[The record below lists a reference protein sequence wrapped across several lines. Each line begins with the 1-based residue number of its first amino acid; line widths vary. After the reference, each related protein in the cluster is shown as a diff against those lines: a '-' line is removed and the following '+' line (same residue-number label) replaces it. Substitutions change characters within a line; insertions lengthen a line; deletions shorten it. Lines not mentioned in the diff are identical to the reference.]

1 MVEDRNQPFAI
12 YSRKSKFT
20 GKGESIGNQIELC
33 RQYITAHYG
42 ESIADSAM
50 IFEDEG
56 FSGGNLERPQFQQM
70 MKEAKKKNIS
80 AIVCYRLDRIS
91 RNIGDFANLI
101 GELNHL
107 DISFISIKEQFD
119 TSSPMGRAMMYI
131 ASVFSQLERETIA
144 ERIRDNMHELSK
156 SGRWLGGNTPTG
168 YQSERVTSVTIDG
181 KQKKAYKLKRIPEEA
196 KLVKRIYEKFLETG
210 SLTQT
215 ETYLIQ
221 NGYKTKQGRLFS
233 RFAIKGILT
242 NPVYMIADEEAYEY
256 LKEKKVELFADRS
269 DFKGIHGVIAYNR
282 TLQKQGKAH
291 EIKDM
296 EEWIVSIGK
305 HEGLIP
311 GAVWVSVQRQLERNK
326 SKNYRKPRSNV
337 ALLSGILICGACH
350 DYMRPKLSG
359 RHNDRGEQIYSYLC
373 SMKEKSRMKCC
384 AMKNANGNLLDSMVI
399 EELKKISEDRKEFTK
414 QLEEG
419 SKQLQEEK
427 QDYEID
433 LSRLEEELLQ
443 TGKEIEGLVA
453 SLKTAGGTAAGD
465 YIVRQIEKL
474 HKRKEQILFQ
484 IGMCKE
490 TAMGKE
496 LTALEFELQKET
508 LSTFEKT
515 VDRMDV
521 EQKRAAI
528 RILVKQVVWDGENV
542 HLYLFGSREPS
553 CDSSK

>member
-1 MVEDRNQPFAI
+1 MEDRNQPFAI

-33 RQYITAHYG
+33 RQYILTHYG
-42 ESIADSAM
+42 ESFADSAL

-70 MKEAKKKNIS
+70 MREAKEKKIS

-107 DISFISIKEQFD
+107 EISFISIKEQFD

-168 YQSERVTSVTIDG
+168 YQSERVNSVTIDG
-181 KQKKAYKLKRIPEEA
+181 KQKKAYKLKRIPQEA

-233 RFAIKGILT
+233 RFAIKAILS
-242 NPVYMIADEEAYEY
+242 NPVYMIADQEAYQY
-256 LKEKKVELFADRS
+256 LKEKKVELFADPT
-269 DFKGIHGVIAYNR
+269 DFKGTHGIIAYNR

-291 EIKDM
+291 EMKGM
-296 EEWIVSIGK
+296 EEWIVAIGK

-311 GAVWVSVQRQLERNK
+311 GAEWVRVQRQLERNK
-326 SKNYRKPRSNV
+326 SKNYRRPRSNV
-337 ALLSGILICGACH
+337 ALLSGILVCGGCNH
-350 DYMRPKLSG
+350 YMRPKLSG
-359 RHNDRGEQIYSYLC
+359 RYNDRGEQIYSYLC

-384 AMKNANGNLLDSMVI
+384 AIKNANGNLLDRLVI
-399 EELKKISEDRKEFTK
+399 EELKKISEDKREFTR

-419 SKQLQEEK
+419 RKLLKEEK
-427 QDYEID
+427 QDYEQD
-433 LSRLEEELLQ
+433 VSRLEEELSQ
-443 TGKEIEGLVA
+443 TEKDIEGLVT
-453 SLKTAGGTAAGD
+453 SIKVAGGTAAYD
-465 YIVRQIEKL
+465 YIVRQIDEV
-474 HKRKEQILFQ
+474 HKKKEQILAQ
-484 IGMCKE
+484 IEVCKE
-490 TAMGKE
+490 TAMGKG
-496 LTALEFELQKET
+496 LTVLEFDLLKET
-508 LSTFEKT
+508 LSNFGKT
-515 VDRMDV
+515 VDSMDV

-528 RILVKQVVWDGENV
+528 RILVKRVVWDGDTV
-542 HLYLFGSREPS
+542 HLYLFGSKEPS

>member
-1 MVEDRNQPFAI
+1 MEDRNQPFAI

-33 RQYITAHYG
+33 RQYILTHYG
-42 ESIADSAM
+42 ESFADSAL

-70 MKEAKKKNIS
+70 MKEAKKKKIS

-107 DISFISIKEQFD
+107 EISFISIKEQFD

-168 YQSERVTSVTIDG
+168 YQSERVTSITIDG
-181 KQKKAYKLKRIPEEA
+181 KQKKAYKLKRIPQEA

-233 RFAIKGILT
+233 RFAIKAILS
-242 NPVYMIADEEAYEY
+242 NPVYMIADQEAYQY
-256 LKEKKVELFADRS
+256 LKEKKVELFADPA
-269 DFKGIHGVIAYNR
+269 DFKGTHGIIAYNR

-291 EIKDM
+291 EMKDM
-296 EEWIVSIGK
+296 EEWIVAIGK
-305 HEGLIP
+305 HEGLIS
-311 GAVWVSVQRQLERNK
+311 GAEWVSVQRQLERNK

-337 ALLSGILICGACH
+337 ALLSGILVCGNCNH
-350 DYMRPKLSG
+350 YMRPKLSG
-359 RHNDRGEQIYSYLC
+359 RYNDRGEQIYSYLC

-384 AMKNANGNLLDSMVI
+384 AIKNADGNLLDRLVI
-399 EELKKISEDRKEFTK
+399 EELKKISEDKKEFIR

-419 SKQLQEEK
+419 RKLLKEEK
-427 QDYEID
+427 QDYEQD
-433 LSRLEEELLQ
+433 VSRLEEELSL
-443 TGKEIEGLVA
+443 TEKDIDGLVT
-453 SLKTAGGTAAGD
+453 SIKVAGGTAAYD
-465 YIVRQIEKL
+465 YIVRQIDEL
-474 HKRKEQILFQ
+474 HKKKEQILSQ
-484 IGMCKE
+484 IEVCKE

-496 LTALEFELQKET
+496 LTDLEFDLLKET
-508 LSTFEKT
+508 LSNFEKT
-515 VDRMDV
+515 VDFMDV
-521 EQKRAAI
+521 EQKRDAI
-528 RILVKQVVWDGENV
+528 RILVKRVVWDGETV
-542 HLYLFGSREPS
+542 HLYLYGSKEPP

>member
-1 MVEDRNQPFAI
+1 MGTSFAD
-12 YSRKSKFT
+12 
-20 GKGESIGNQIELC
+20 NALV
-33 RQYITAHYG
+33 
-42 ESIADSAM
+42 
-50 IFEDEG
+50 FEDEG
-56 FSGGNLERPQFQQM
+56 FSGGNLERPQFQNM

-107 DISFISIKEQFD
+107 EISFISIKEQFD

-181 KQKKAYKLKRIPEEA
+181 KQKRAYKLKRIPQET
-196 KLVKRIYEKFLETG
+196 KMVKRIYEKFLETG
-210 SLTQT
+210 SLTGT

-242 NPVYMIADEEAYEY
+242 NPVYMIADQEAYDY
-256 LKEKKVELFADRS
+256 LIEKKVELFAPRS
-269 DFKGIHGVIAYNR
+269 DFDGVHGVIAYNR
-282 TLQKQGKAH
+282 TMQKQGKAH
-291 EIKDM
+291 EIRDM
-296 EEWIVSIGK
+296 EEWIVAVGK

-311 GAVWVSVQRQLERNK
+311 GTLWVRVQRILERNK

-337 ALLSGILICGACH
+337 ALLSGILICQNCH
-350 DYMRPKLSG
+350 NYMRPKLSG
-359 RHNDRGEQIYSYLC
+359 RYNDRGEQIYSYLC

-384 AMKNANGNLLDSMVI
+384 AVKNANGNELDRLVI
-399 EELKKISEDRKEFTK
+399 EELKKIAEDKSEFIR

-419 SKQLQEEK
+419 KKLLQEER
-427 QDYEID
+427 QDYELDI
-433 LSRLEEELLQ
+433 SRLSEELGQ
-443 TGKEIEGLVA
+443 TEKEIDGLVS
-453 SLKTAGGTAAGD
+453 SLKTAGGTAAQD
-465 YIVRQIEKL
+465 YIVRQIDEL
-474 HKRKEQILFQ
+474 HKRKEQISIQ
-484 IGMCKE
+484 VQACKD
-490 TAMGKE
+490 TALGKE
-496 LTALEFELQKET
+496 LTALDFELLKET

-515 VDRMDV
+515 VDFMDV
-521 EQKRAAI
+521 EQKRSAI
-528 RILVKQVVWDGENV
+528 RILVQQVVWDGDTV
-542 HLYLFGSREPS
+542 HLYLFGSKEPS
-553 CDSSK
+553 CDYSK

>member
-1 MVEDRNQPFAI
+1 MEDRNQPFAI

-33 RQYITAHYG
+33 KQYIITHYG
-42 ESIADSAM
+42 ESFADSAL

-70 MKEAKKKNIS
+70 MKEAKKKKIS

-107 DISFISIKEQFD
+107 EISFISIKEQFD

-181 KQKKAYKLKRIPEEA
+181 KQKKAYKLKRIPQEA

-233 RFAIKGILT
+233 RFAIKAILS
-242 NPVYMIADEEAYEY
+242 NPVYMIADQEAYQY
-256 LKEKKVELFADRS
+256 LKEKKVELFADPA
-269 DFKGIHGVIAYNR
+269 DFKGTHGIIAYNR

-291 EIKDM
+291 EMKDM
-296 EEWIVSIGK
+296 EEWIVAIGK
-305 HEGLIP
+305 HEGLIS
-311 GAVWVSVQRQLERNK
+311 GAEWVSVQRQLERNK

-337 ALLSGILICGACH
+337 ALLSGILVCGNCNH
-350 DYMRPKLSG
+350 YMRPKLSG
-359 RHNDRGEQIYSYLC
+359 RYNDRGEQIYSYLC

-384 AMKNANGNLLDSMVI
+384 AIKNADGNLLDRLVI
-399 EELKKISEDRKEFTK
+399 EELKKISEDKKEFIR

-419 SKQLQEEK
+419 RKLLKEEK
-427 QDYEID
+427 QDYEQD
-433 LSRLEEELLQ
+433 VSRLEEELSL
-443 TGKEIEGLVA
+443 TEKDIDGLVT
-453 SLKTAGGTAAGD
+453 SIKVAGGTAAYD
-465 YIVRQIEKL
+465 YIVRQIDEL
-474 HKRKEQILFQ
+474 HKKKEQILSQ
-484 IGMCKE
+484 IEVCKE

-496 LTALEFELQKET
+496 LTDLEFDLLKET
-508 LSTFEKT
+508 LSNFEKT
-515 VDRMDV
+515 VDFMDV
-521 EQKRAAI
+521 EQKRDAI
-528 RILVKQVVWDGENV
+528 RILVKRVVWDGETV
-542 HLYLFGSREPS
+542 HLYLYGSKEPP

>member
-1 MVEDRNQPFAI
+1 MENRNQPFAI

-42 ESIADSAM
+42 ESFADNALV
-50 IFEDEG
+50 FEDEG
-56 FSGGNLERPQFQQM
+56 FSGGNLERPQFQNM

-107 DISFISIKEQFD
+107 EISFISIKEQFD

-181 KQKKAYKLKRIPEEA
+181 KQKRAYKLKRIPQEA
-196 KLVKRIYEKFLETG
+196 KMVKRIYEKFLETG
-210 SLTQT
+210 SLTGT

-242 NPVYMIADEEAYEY
+242 NPVYMIADQEAYDY
-256 LKEKKVELFADRS
+256 LIEKKVELFAPRS
-269 DFKGIHGVIAYNR
+269 DFDGVHGVIAYNR
-282 TLQKQGKAH
+282 TMQKQGKAH
-291 EIKDM
+291 EIRDM
-296 EEWIVSIGK
+296 EEWIVAVGK

-311 GAVWVSVQRQLERNK
+311 GTLWVRVQRILERNK

-337 ALLSGILICGACH
+337 ALLSGILICQNCH
-350 DYMRPKLSG
+350 NYMRPKLSG
-359 RHNDRGEQIYSYLC
+359 RYNDRGEQIYSYLC

-384 AMKNANGNLLDSMVI
+384 AVKNANGNELDRLVI
-399 EELKKISEDRKEFTK
+399 EELKKIAEDKSEFIR

-419 SKQLQEEK
+419 KKLLQEER
-427 QDYEID
+427 QDYELDI
-433 LSRLEEELLQ
+433 SRLSEELGQ
-443 TGKEIEGLVA
+443 TEKEIDGLVS
-453 SLKTAGGTAAGD
+453 SLKTAGGTAAQD
-465 YIVRQIEKL
+465 YIVRQIDEL
-474 HKRKEQILFQ
+474 HKRKEQISIQ
-484 IGMCKE
+484 VQACKD
-490 TAMGKE
+490 TALGKE
-496 LTALEFELQKET
+496 LTALDFELLKET

-515 VDRMDV
+515 VDFMDV
-521 EQKRAAI
+521 EQKRSAI
-528 RILVKQVVWDGENV
+528 RILVQQVVWDGDTV
-542 HLYLFGSREPS
+542 HLYLFGSKEPS
-553 CDSSK
+553 CDYSK

>member
-1 MVEDRNQPFAI
+1 MENRNQPFAI

-42 ESIADSAM
+42 ESFADNAL

-56 FSGGNLERPQFQQM
+56 FSGGNLERPQFQNM
-70 MKEAKKKNIS
+70 MKEAKKKQIS

-107 DISFISIKEQFD
+107 EISFISIKEQFD

-181 KQKKAYKLKRIPEEA
+181 KQKRAYKLKRIPQEA
-196 KLVKRIYEKFLETG
+196 KMVKRIYEKFLETG
-210 SLTQT
+210 SLTGT

-221 NGYKTKQGRLFS
+221 NSYKTKQGRLFS

-242 NPVYMIADEEAYEY
+242 NPVYMIADQEAYDY
-256 LKEKKVELFADRS
+256 LMEKKVELFAPRS
-269 DFKGIHGVIAYNR
+269 DFDGIHGVIAYNR
-282 TLQKQGKAH
+282 TMQKQGKAH
-291 EIKDM
+291 EIRDM
-296 EEWIVSIGK
+296 EEWIVAVGK

-311 GAVWVSVQRQLERNK
+311 GNMWVRVQRILERNK

-337 ALLSGILICGACH
+337 ALLSGILMCQNCH
-350 DYMRPKLSG
+350 NYMRPKLSG
-359 RHNDRGEQIYSYLC
+359 RYNERGEQVYSYLC

-384 AMKNANGNLLDSMVI
+384 AVKNANGNELDRLVI
-399 EELKKISEDRKEFTK
+399 EELKKIAEDKSEFIR

-419 SKQLQEEK
+419 KKLLQVER
-427 QDYEID
+427 QDYELDI
-433 LSRLEEELLQ
+433 SRLNQELGQ
-443 TGKEIEGLVA
+443 TEKEIDSLVS
-453 SLKTAGGTAAGD
+453 SLKTAKGTAAQD
-465 YIVRQIEKL
+465 YIVRQIDEL
-474 HKRKEQILFQ
+474 HKKKEQILIQ
-484 IGMCKE
+484 VQACKE
-490 TAMGKE
+490 TALGKE
-496 LTALEFELQKET
+496 LTALDFELLKET

-515 VDRMDV
+515 VDFMDV
-521 EQKRAAI
+521 EQKRSAI
-528 RILVKQVVWDGENV
+528 RILVQQVVWDGETV
-542 HLYLFGSREPS
+542 HLYLSGSKEPS

>member
-1 MVEDRNQPFAI
+1 MEDRNQPFAI

-33 RQYITAHYG
+33 RQYILSHYG
-42 ESIADSAM
+42 ESFADSAL

-70 MKEAKKKNIS
+70 MKEAKKKKIS

-101 GELNHL
+101 GELNYL
-107 DISFISIKEQFD
+107 EISFISIKEQFD

-168 YQSERVTSVTIDG
+168 YQSERVTSITIDG
-181 KQKKAYKLKRIPEEA
+181 KQKKAYKLKRIPQEA
-196 KLVKRIYEKFLETG
+196 KLIKRIYEKFLETG

-233 RFAIKGILT
+233 RFAIKAILS
-242 NPVYMIADEEAYEY
+242 NPVYMIADQEAYQY
-256 LKEKKVELFADRS
+256 LKEKKVELFADS
-269 DFKGIHGVIAYNR
+269 DDFKGTHGIIAYNR

-291 EIKDM
+291 EMKDM
-296 EEWIVSIGK
+296 EEWIVAIGR

-311 GAVWVSVQRQLERNK
+311 GAEWVSVQRQLERNK
-326 SKNYRKPRSNV
+326 SKNYRRPRSNV
-337 ALLSGILICGACH
+337 ALLSGILVCGNCNH
-350 DYMRPKLSG
+350 YMRPKLSG
-359 RHNDRGEQIYSYLC
+359 RYNDRGEQIYSYLC

-384 AMKNANGNLLDSMVI
+384 AIKNADGNLLDRLVI
-399 EELKKISEDRKEFTK
+399 EELKKISEDKREFTR

-419 SKQLQEEK
+419 RKQLKEEK
-427 QDYEID
+427 QDYEQD
-433 LSRLEEELLQ
+433 VSRLLEELTQ
-443 TGKEIEGLVA
+443 TEKEIDGLVT
-453 SLKTAGGTAAGD
+453 SIKVAGGTAAYD
-465 YIVRQIEKL
+465 YIVRQIDEL
-474 HKRKEQILFQ
+474 HKKKEQILSQ
-484 IGMCKE
+484 IEVCKE

-496 LTALEFELQKET
+496 LTALEFDLLKET
-508 LSTFEKT
+508 LSNFEKT
-515 VDRMDV
+515 VDFMDV

-528 RILVKQVVWDGENV
+528 RILVKRVVWDGDTV
-542 HLYLFGSREPS
+542 HLYLYGSKEPL

>member
-1 MVEDRNQPFAI
+1 MENRNQPFAI

-42 ESIADSAM
+42 ESFADNALV
-50 IFEDEG
+50 FEDEG
-56 FSGGNLERPQFQQM
+56 FSGGNLERPHFQNM

-101 GELNHL
+101 GELNRL
-107 DISFISIKEQFD
+107 EISFISIKEQFD

-181 KQKKAYKLKRIPEEA
+181 KQKRAYKLKRIPQET
-196 KLVKRIYEKFLETG
+196 KMVKRIYDKFLETG
-210 SLTQT
+210 SLTGT

-242 NPVYMIADEEAYEY
+242 NPVYMIADQEAYDY
-256 LKEKKVELFADRS
+256 LMEKKVELFAPRS
-269 DFKGIHGVIAYNR
+269 DFDGVHGVMAYNR
-282 TLQKQGKAH
+282 TMQKQGRAH
-291 EIKDM
+291 EFRDM
-296 EEWIVSIGK
+296 EEWIVAVGK

-311 GAVWVSVQRQLERNK
+311 GIVWVRVQRILERNK

-337 ALLSGILICGACH
+337 ALLSGILICQKCH
-350 DYMRPKLSG
+350 NYMRPKLSG
-359 RHNDRGEQIYSYLC
+359 RYNDRGEQIYSYLC

-384 AMKNANGNLLDSMVI
+384 AVKNANGNELDRLVI
-399 EELKKISEDRKEFTK
+399 EELKKIAEDKSEFIR

-419 SKQLQEEK
+419 KKLLQEER
-427 QDYEID
+427 QDYELDI
-433 LSRLEEELLQ
+433 SRLSEELGQ
-443 TGKEIEGLVA
+443 TEKEIDGLVS
-453 SLKTAGGTAAGD
+453 SLKTAGGTAAQD
-465 YIVRQIEKL
+465 YIVRQIDEL
-474 HKRKEQILFQ
+474 HKRKEQILIQ
-484 IGMCKE
+484 VQACKE
-490 TAMGKE
+490 TALGKE
-496 LTALEFELQKET
+496 LTALDFELLKET

-515 VDRMDV
+515 VDYMDV
-521 EQKRAAI
+521 EQKRSAI
-528 RILVKQVVWDGENV
+528 RILVQQVVWDGDTV
-542 HLYLFGSREPS
+542 HLYLFGSKEPS
-553 CDSSK
+553 CDYSK

>member
-1 MVEDRNQPFAI
+1 MEDRNQPFAI

-33 RQYITAHYG
+33 RQYILTHYG
-42 ESIADSAM
+42 ESFADSAL

-70 MKEAKKKNIS
+70 MKEAKKKKIS

-107 DISFISIKEQFD
+107 EISFISIKEQFD

-181 KQKKAYKLKRIPEEA
+181 KQKKAYKLKRIPQEA
-196 KLVKRIYEKFLETG
+196 KLIKLIYEKFLETG

-233 RFAIKGILT
+233 RFAIKAILS
-242 NPVYMIADEEAYEY
+242 NPVYMIADQEAYQY
-256 LKEKKVELFADRS
+256 LKEKKVELFADPA
-269 DFKGIHGVIAYNR
+269 DFKGTHGIIAYNR

-291 EIKDM
+291 EMKEM
-296 EEWIVSIGK
+296 EEWIVAIGK

-311 GAVWVSVQRQLERNK
+311 GAEWVSVQRQLERNK

-337 ALLSGILICGACH
+337 ALLSGMLVCGNCNH
-350 DYMRPKLSG
+350 YMRPKLSG
-359 RHNDRGEQIYSYLC
+359 RYNDRGEQIYSYLC

-384 AMKNANGNLLDSMVI
+384 AIKNADGNLLDRMVI
-399 EELKKISEDRKEFTK
+399 EELKKISEDKREFTR

-419 SKQLQEEK
+419 RKLLKEEK
-427 QDYEID
+427 QDYEQD
-433 LSRLEEELLQ
+433 VSRLEEELSQ
-443 TGKEIEGLVA
+443 TEKDIDGLVT
-453 SLKTAGGTAAGD
+453 SIKVAGGTAAYD
-465 YIVRQIEKL
+465 YIVRQIDEL
-474 HKRKEQILFQ
+474 HKKKEQTLAQ
-484 IGMCKE
+484 IEVCKE
-490 TAMGKE
+490 TAMAKE
-496 LTALEFELQKET
+496 LTVLEFDLLKET
-508 LSTFEKT
+508 LSNFEKT
-515 VDRMDV
+515 VDYMDV

-528 RILVKQVVWDGENV
+528 RILVKRVVWDGDTV
-542 HLYLFGSREPS
+542 HLYLPGSKEPS

>member
-1 MVEDRNQPFAI
+1 MEDRNQPFAI

-33 RQYITAHYG
+33 RQYILTHYG
-42 ESIADSAM
+42 ESFADSAL

-70 MKEAKKKNIS
+70 MKEAKKKKIS

-101 GELNHL
+101 GELNQL
-107 DISFISIKEQFD
+107 EISFISIKEQFD

-168 YQSERVTSVTIDG
+168 YQSERVTSITIDG
-181 KQKKAYKLKRIPEEA
+181 KQKKAYKLKRIPQEA

-233 RFAIKGILT
+233 RFAIKAILS
-242 NPVYMIADEEAYEY
+242 NPVYMIADQEAYEY
-256 LKEKKVELFADRS
+256 LKEKKVELFADPV
-269 DFKGIHGVIAYNR
+269 DFKGTHGIIAYNR

-291 EIKDM
+291 EMKGM
-296 EEWIVSIGK
+296 EEWIVAIGK

-311 GAVWVSVQRQLERNK
+311 GAEWVSVQRQLERNK
-326 SKNYRKPRSNV
+326 SKNYRRPRSNV
-337 ALLSGILICGACH
+337 ALLSGILVCGNCNH
-350 DYMRPKLSG
+350 YMRPKLSG
-359 RHNDRGEQIYSYLC
+359 RYNDRGEQIYSYLC

-384 AMKNANGNLLDSMVI
+384 AIKNADGNLLDRLVI
-399 EELKKISEDRKEFTK
+399 EELKKISEDKREFTR

-419 SKQLQEEK
+419 RKLLKEEK
-427 QDYEID
+427 QDYEQD
-433 LSRLEEELLQ
+433 VSRLEEELSQ
-443 TGKEIEGLVA
+443 TEKEIDGLVT
-453 SLKTAGGTAAGD
+453 SIKVAGGTAAYD
-465 YIVRQIEKL
+465 YIVRQIDEL
-474 HKRKEQILFQ
+474 HKKKEQILTQ
-484 IGMCKE
+484 IKVCKE

-496 LTALEFELQKET
+496 LTVLEFDLLKET
-508 LSTFEKT
+508 LSNFEKT
-515 VDRMDV
+515 VDFMDV

-528 RILVKQVVWDGENV
+528 RILIKRVVWDGDTV
-542 HLYLFGSREPS
+542 HLYLFGSKEPS

>member
-1 MVEDRNQPFAI
+1 MENRNQPFAI

-42 ESIADSAM
+42 ESFADNALV
-50 IFEDEG
+50 FEDEG
-56 FSGGNLERPQFQQM
+56 FSGGNLERPQFQNM

-107 DISFISIKEQFD
+107 EISFISIKEQFD

-181 KQKKAYKLKRIPEEA
+181 KQKRAYKLKRIPQET
-196 KLVKRIYEKFLETG
+196 KMVKRIYEKFLETG
-210 SLTQT
+210 SLTGT

-242 NPVYMIADEEAYEY
+242 NPVYMIADQEAYDY
-256 LKEKKVELFADRS
+256 LMEKKVELFAPRS
-269 DFKGIHGVIAYNR
+269 DFDGVHGVMAYNR
-282 TLQKQGKAH
+282 TMQKQGRAH
-291 EIKDM
+291 EVRDM
-296 EEWIVSIGK
+296 EEWIVAVGK

-311 GAVWVSVQRQLERNK
+311 GTVWVRVQRILERNK

-337 ALLSGILICGACH
+337 ALLSGILICQNCH
-350 DYMRPKLSG
+350 NYMRPKLSG
-359 RHNDRGEQIYSYLC
+359 RYNDRGEQIYSYLC

-384 AMKNANGNLLDSMVI
+384 AVKNANGNELDRLVI
-399 EELKKISEDRKEFTK
+399 EELKKIAEDKSEFIR

-419 SKQLQEEK
+419 KKLLQEER
-427 QDYEID
+427 QDYELDI
-433 LSRLEEELLQ
+433 SRLSEELGQ
-443 TGKEIEGLVA
+443 TEKEIDGLVS
-453 SLKTAGGTAAGD
+453 SLKTAGGTAAQD
-465 YIVRQIEKL
+465 YIVRQIDEL
-474 HKRKEQILFQ
+474 HKRKEQILIQ
-484 IGMCKE
+484 VQACKD
-490 TAMGKE
+490 TALGKE
-496 LTALEFELQKET
+496 LTVLDFELLKET

-515 VDRMDV
+515 VDCMDV
-521 EQKRAAI
+521 EQKRSAI
-528 RILVKQVVWDGENV
+528 RILVQQVVWDGDTV
-542 HLYLFGSREPS
+542 HLYLFGSKEPS
-553 CDSSK
+553 CDYSK

>member
-1 MVEDRNQPFAI
+1 MEDRNQPFAI

-33 RQYITAHYG
+33 RQYILSHYG
-42 ESIADSAM
+42 ESFADSAL

-70 MKEAKKKNIS
+70 MKEAKKKKIS

-107 DISFISIKEQFD
+107 EISFISIKEQFD

-168 YQSERVTSVTIDG
+168 YQSERVTSITIDG
-181 KQKKAYKLKRIPEEA
+181 KQKKAYKLKRIPQEA
-196 KLVKRIYEKFLETG
+196 KLIKRIYEKFLETG

-233 RFAIKGILT
+233 RFAIKAILS
-242 NPVYMIADEEAYEY
+242 NPVYMIADQEAYQY
-256 LKEKKVELFADRS
+256 LKEKKVELFADS
-269 DFKGIHGVIAYNR
+269 DDFKGTHGIIAYNR

-291 EIKDM
+291 EMKDM
-296 EEWIVSIGK
+296 EEWIVAIGR

-311 GAVWVSVQRQLERNK
+311 GAEWVSVQRQLERNK
-326 SKNYRKPRSNV
+326 SKNYRRPRSNV
-337 ALLSGILICGACH
+337 ALLSGILVCGNCNH
-350 DYMRPKLSG
+350 YMRPKLSG
-359 RHNDRGEQIYSYLC
+359 RYNDRGEQIYSYLC

-384 AMKNANGNLLDSMVI
+384 AIKNADGNLLDRLVI
-399 EELKKISEDRKEFTK
+399 EELKKISEDKREFTR

-419 SKQLQEEK
+419 RKQLKEEK
-427 QDYEID
+427 QDYEQD
-433 LSRLEEELLQ
+433 VSRLLEELTQ
-443 TGKEIEGLVA
+443 TEKEIDGLVT
-453 SLKTAGGTAAGD
+453 SIKVAGGTAAYD
-465 YIVRQIEKL
+465 YIVRQIDEL
-474 HKRKEQILFQ
+474 HKKKEQILSQ
-484 IGMCKE
+484 IEVCKE

-496 LTALEFELQKET
+496 LTALEFDLLKET
-508 LSTFEKT
+508 LSNFEKT
-515 VDRMDV
+515 VDFMDV

-528 RILVKQVVWDGENV
+528 RILVKRVVWDGDTV
-542 HLYLFGSREPS
+542 HLYLYGSKEPL

>member
-1 MVEDRNQPFAI
+1 MEDRNQPFAI

-33 RQYITAHYG
+33 RQYILTHYG
-42 ESIADSAM
+42 ESFADSAL

-70 MKEAKKKNIS
+70 MKEAKKKKIS

-107 DISFISIKEQFD
+107 EISFISIKEQFD

-168 YQSERVTSVTIDG
+168 YQSERVTSITIDG
-181 KQKKAYKLKRIPEEA
+181 KQKKAYKLKRIPQEA

-233 RFAIKGILT
+233 RFAIKAILS
-242 NPVYMIADEEAYEY
+242 NPVYMIADQEAYQY
-256 LKEKKVELFADRS
+256 LKEKKVELFADPA
-269 DFKGIHGVIAYNR
+269 DFKGTHGIIAYNR

-291 EIKDM
+291 EMKEM
-296 EEWIVSIGK
+296 EEWIVAIGK
-305 HEGLIP
+305 HEGLIS
-311 GAVWVSVQRQLERNK
+311 GAEWVSVQRQLERNK
-326 SKNYRKPRSNV
+326 SKNYRRPRSNV
-337 ALLSGILICGACH
+337 ALLSGILVCGNCNH
-350 DYMRPKLSG
+350 YMRPKLSG
-359 RHNDRGEQIYSYLC
+359 RYNDRGEQIYSYLC

-384 AMKNANGNLLDSMVI
+384 AIKNADGNLLDRLVI
-399 EELKKISEDRKEFTK
+399 EELKKISEDKKEFTR

-419 SKQLQEEK
+419 RKLLKEEK
-427 QDYEID
+427 QDYEQD
-433 LSRLEEELLQ
+433 VSRLEEELSL
-443 TGKEIEGLVA
+443 TEKDIDGLVT
-453 SLKTAGGTAAGD
+453 SIKVAGGNG
-465 YIVRQIEKL
+465 
-474 HKRKEQILFQ
+474 
-484 IGMCKE
+484 G
-490 TAMGKE
+490 
-496 LTALEFELQKET
+496 
-508 LSTFEKT
+508 
-515 VDRMDV
+515 
-521 EQKRAAI
+521 I
-528 RILVKQVVWDGENV
+528 R
-542 HLYLFGSREPS
+542 LYSQT
-553 CDSSK
+553 D

>member
-1 MVEDRNQPFAI
+1 MEDRNQPFAI

-33 RQYITAHYG
+33 RQYILTHYG
-42 ESIADSAM
+42 ESFAESAL

-70 MKEAKKKNIS
+70 MKEAKKKKIS

-107 DISFISIKEQFD
+107 EISFISIKEQFD

-181 KQKKAYKLKRIPEEA
+181 KQKKAYKLKRIPQEA

-233 RFAIKGILT
+233 RFAIKAILS
-242 NPVYMIADEEAYEY
+242 NPVYMIADQEAYQY
-256 LKEKKVELFADRS
+256 LKEKKVELFADPA
-269 DFKGIHGVIAYNR
+269 DFKGTHGIIAYNR

-291 EIKDM
+291 EMKEM
-296 EEWIVSIGK
+296 EEWIVAIGK
-305 HEGLIP
+305 HEGLIS
-311 GAVWVSVQRQLERNK
+311 GAEWVSVQRQLERNK
-326 SKNYRKPRSNV
+326 SKNYRRPRSNV
-337 ALLSGILICGACH
+337 ALLSGILVCGNCNH
-350 DYMRPKLSG
+350 YMRPKLSG
-359 RHNDRGEQIYSYLC
+359 RYNDRGEQIYSYLC

-384 AMKNANGNLLDSMVI
+384 AIKNADGNLLDRLVI
-399 EELKKISEDRKEFTK
+399 EELKKISEDKKEFIR

-419 SKQLQEEK
+419 RKLLKEEK
-427 QDYEID
+427 QDYEQD
-433 LSRLEEELLQ
+433 VSRLEEELSL
-443 TGKEIEGLVA
+443 TEKDIDGLVT
-453 SLKTAGGTAAGD
+453 SIKVAGGTAAYD
-465 YIVRQIEKL
+465 YIVRQIDEL
-474 HKRKEQILFQ
+474 HKKKEQILSQ
-484 IGMCKE
+484 IEVCKE

-496 LTALEFELQKET
+496 LTVLEFDLLKET
-508 LSTFEKT
+508 LSNFEKT
-515 VDRMDV
+515 VDFMDV

-528 RILVKQVVWDGENV
+528 RILVKRFVWDGETV
-542 HLYLFGSREPS
+542 HLYLYGSKEPP